1 MNHLVEQHYCQTL
14 DVRINHKK
22 ILSNFKDLTNV
33 ELPIKSN
40 KNFAYELKL
49 QKKNF
54 KCLLST
60 ELHGRLLI
68 LKCTEG
74 LM

>member
-1 MNHLVEQHYCQTL
+1 MNHLVEQHYCQTP
-14 DVRINHKK
+14 DVRVNHKK
-22 ILSNFKDLTNV
+22 ILNNFKDLTNI

-49 QKKNF
+49 QKNNF
-54 KCLLST
+54 KFLLDT
-60 ELHGRLLI
+60 ELYGRLLVI
-68 LKCTEG
+68 KCTEG

>member
-1 MNHLVEQHYCQTL
+1 MNHLVEQHYCQNL
-14 DVRINHKK
+14 DVKINQKK

-40 KNFAYELKL
+40 KNFAHELKS

-54 KCLLST
+54 KCLLGT
-60 ELHGRLLI
+60 EFYWHLLI
-68 LKCTEG
+68 TKCTEG